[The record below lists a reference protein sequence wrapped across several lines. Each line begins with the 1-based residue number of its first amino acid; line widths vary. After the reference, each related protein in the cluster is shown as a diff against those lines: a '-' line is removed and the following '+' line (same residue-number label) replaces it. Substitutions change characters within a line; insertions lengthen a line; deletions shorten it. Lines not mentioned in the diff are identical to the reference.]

1 VTQQN
6 YPNFSFAPENE
17 SLMNV
22 KSSNMAKSIVE
33 ETKKHRAMFPEIH
46 YKLRPFISV
55 TCDALEASGMMPNQ
69 DELDNITDNIFEE
82 FIKMHPDM
90 ENYMNDG
97 RSSTDPML
105 EAVPTFDGFGRGF
118 GFGRPR
124 RRGIG
129 RDLISALLLAEL
141 LGRRRFVRY
150 PISPFF

>member
-1 VTQQN
+1 MTQQN
-6 YPNFSFAPENE
+6 YPNISFAPENE
-17 SLMNV
+17 NLMNV
-22 KSSNMAKSIVE
+22 KSSNMAKSLVE

-46 YKLRPFISV
+46 YKLRPFITV

-69 DELDNITDNIFEE
+69 DELDNITDNIYEE

-90 ENYMNDG
+90 ENYMNAG
-97 RSSTDPML
+97 GSTDPMQ

-118 GFGRPR
+118 GFGRSR

-141 LGRRRFVRY
+141 FGRRRFGRF
-150 PISPFF
+150 PFFPVF